1 MTAYEGKY
9 APLLV
14 QWWAEMQK
22 SDEFARAVHSSAQ
35 NLDAFICYFRH
46 TASLMFEAD
55 DKGIWFAASSTPL
68 YDGAMWDV
76 WIRDDKRHT
85 ASALKAIELSY
96 GLALERFP
104 NLFGITQ
111 QRELHAIH
119 LKLGYTYGGVLKENM
134 DGKTQ
139 YIYQLTRE
147 GWASRKEAA
156 MQIRATKR
164 QAREERIATMPM
176 YQNGATA

>member
-14 QWWAEMQK
+14 QWWAEIAETP
-22 SDEFARAVHSSAQ
+22 EFSKTVHSSAQ
-35 NLDAFICYFRH
+35 ALDAFICYFRH
-46 TASLMFEAD
+46 TAALMFEAD
-55 DKGIWFAASSTPL
+55 DKGIWFAASTTPF
-68 YDGAMWDV
+68 YDGAMFDV
-76 WIRDDKRHT
+76 WIRPDKRHT
-85 ASALKAIELSY
+85 PSALKALSLAFE
-96 GLALERFP
+96 LALGRYS
-104 NLFGITQ
+104 NLFGMTQ

-147 GWASRKEAA
+147 GWANRKEAA
-156 MQIRATKR
+156 KTVRQSKR
-164 QAREERIATMPM
+164 RLRDIPWRTEETHL
-176 YQNGATA
+176 NGATA